1 MPIPA
6 KSTLGCLAMAVFLSG
21 CGLSLPTSGPAQ
33 ATRADR
39 IAAECALLA
48 NAAQAMSAPHA
59 GLLEGCPGVEAR
71 DTRPLRVQTA
81 SLRAA
86 AQAELP
92 ANVEAGSHGEV
103 VFRRMITRGVP
114 VPVAADLATS
124 REFRQAAALSPS

>member
-6 KSTLGCLAMAVFLSG
+6 KSTLGCLAIAVFFSG
-21 CGLSLPTSGPAQ
+21 CGLALPTSGPAQ

-39 IAAECALLA
+39 IAAECALLTR
-48 NAAQAMSAPHA
+48 AAQAMSAPHA

-92 ANVEAGSHGEV
+92 ASVEAGSHGEV

-114 VPVAADLATS
+114 VLVATNVAASREFRVAADLG
-124 REFRQAAALSPS
+124 PS